1 MNQSQLNADNAD
13 RYSILGISEQN
24 FAVEITNM
32 KEVIPMPRITPV
44 PNVHRSILGVFNL
57 RGQIHSIIDFR
68 ALLKLEMNEVNEK
81 NFIVLLEY
89 DKLQFG
95 VLVDRVLDVTKLESG
110 KIQVPTRE
118 LSPQYIQY
126 LNGYYEH
133 KKMGVIYLLD
143 LPAILQSK
151 EIQRYRYL

>member
-1 MNQSQLNADNAD
+1 VNQSQLNADNAD

-89 DKLQFG
+89 DKLHFG